1 MESTAIDT
9 IRNISDVTLLMTY
22 VKQKI
27 HTNIFL
33 NFVKHLVVYFALEL
47 WIYRHSVFCNK
58 MDECIFFLLHHKR
71 DKPEQTDTRPQDQI
85 YHIMYINVMPY
96 QSYYEHSAQFQFLT
110 DEQIDKTNMTFLV
123 HVLRVWGIYK

>member
-22 VKQKI
+22 VKQKT

-47 WIYRHSVFCNK
+47 
-58 MDECIFFLLHHKR
+58 
-71 DKPEQTDTRPQDQI
+71 
-85 YHIMYINVMPY
+85 
-96 QSYYEHSAQFQFLT
+96 
-110 DEQIDKTNMTFLV
+110 
-123 HVLRVWGIYK
+123 

>member
-1 MESTAIDT
+1 MESIAIDT
-9 IRNISDVTLLMTY
+9 IQNISDITLLMTY

-58 MDECIFFLLHHKR
+58 MDESIFFSYW
-71 DKPEQTDTRPQDQI
+71 I
-85 YHIMYINVMPY
+85 ING
-96 QSYYEHSAQFQFLT
+96 
-110 DEQIDKTNMTFLV
+110 TNQNKMILV
-123 HVLRVWGIYK
+123 LKIRFIT

>member
-33 NFVKHLVVYFALEL
+33 NFVKHLVVYFTLEL
-47 WIYRHSVFCNK
+47 
-58 MDECIFFLLHHKR
+58 
-71 DKPEQTDTRPQDQI
+71 
-85 YHIMYINVMPY
+85 
-96 QSYYEHSAQFQFLT
+96 
-110 DEQIDKTNMTFLV
+110 
-123 HVLRVWGIYK
+123 

>member
-71 DKPEQTDTRPQDQI
+71 DKPEQ
-85 YHIMYINVMPY
+85 N
-96 QSYYEHSAQFQFLT
+96 
-110 DEQIDKTNMTFLV
+110 DKN
-123 HVLRVWGIYK
+123 